1 MKLKNI
7 LLYLSSLMLFA
18 IIGCEDSDDTVVAP
32 TTGGTAIETPT
43 EYDFTSRFDDNSSVS
58 YSGQVVRNLLI
69 GDIKGQMTTD
79 AGPGG
84 SSVTTLAMMAN
95 SDPDLAIAAASGL
108 STPAMQAKYHDIS
121 TSKLT
126 DRLDAVSTYYL
137 PGFEYNGSPVN
148 AGDAITGWVM
158 EAAAAGITR
167 AKGVHLG
174 QITQKTLW
182 GAVSYWQA
190 TSKYMSK
197 LPDDVAT
204 NGEAD
209 GTSNYTSM
217 EHHWDESF
225 GYFGAAV
232 DYHTATSYADDN
244 ARKTQMFFDTNSDGS
259 IDFKS
264 EFTTGWA
271 VTAAKRDLCSG
282 CTTGDFTETIFNA
295 YLEGRTL
302 ITNQAPLADILVQ
315 RDIIS
320 TTWEQVVAAVTMHYI
335 NDTWQE
341 IYAQVSASDFDAA
354 AFTPGSA
361 AAATYEVVW
370 AEMRGY
376 AHGLLYNDFS
386 AHTTNGTPSTALA
399 AVFDVMGTA
408 PVYPDADGT
417 TTAFVAYH
425 DALKGLKSTFMDL
438 YNFSQ
443 ADVDNF

>member
-1 MKLKNI
+1 MKLKNM

-18 IIGCEDSDDTVVAP
+18 IIGCEDSEDTVVAP

-43 EYDFTSRFDDNSSVS
+43 VYDFTSRFDDNSSVS
-58 YSGQVVRNLLI
+58 YSGQVARNLLI
-69 GDIKGQMTTD
+69 GDIKGQMGTT
-79 AGPGG
+79 AGSGNPA
-84 SSVTTLAMMAN
+84 TTLAMMAN
-95 SDPDLAIAAASGL
+95 SMPSMAILAAENLDLPTLQTA
-108 STPAMQAKYHDIS
+108 YHDIS
-121 TSKLT
+121 TSQLN
-126 DRLDAVSTYYL
+126 DRLDAVADIIL
-137 PGFEYNGSPVN
+137 PGYNAN
-148 AGDAITGWVM
+148 AGDCITGWVN
-158 EAAAAGITR
+158 EAAVAGITR
-167 AKGVHLG
+167 ANGVHLG

-190 TSKYMSK
+190 TSKYFNY
-197 LPDDVAT
+197 LEGDVETNDVAVE
-204 NGEAD
+204 GK
-209 GTSNYTSM
+209 NYSSM

-232 DYHTATSYADDN
+232 DYHKITSYPDDL
-244 ARKTQMFFDTNSDGS
+244 ARKTQMYFDTNADGS
-259 IDFKS
+259 VDFLS

-302 ITNQAPLADILVQ
+302 ITNQAPLAEVLAQ
-315 RDIIS
+315 RDIIN

-341 IYAQVSASDFDAA
+341 IYAKVSASDFDAA
-354 AFTPGSA
+354 AFTPGSE

-376 AHGLLYNDFS
+376 AHGLLYNKYSDHVS
-386 AHTTNGTPSTALA
+386 DAYEPSTALA
-399 AVFDVMGTA
+399 AVFDVMGTS
-408 PVYPDADGT
+408 PVYPDADGST
-417 TTAFVAYH
+417 TNFVAYH
-425 DALKGLKSTFMDL
+425 DALKGLQSTFMDL

-443 ADVDNF
+443 ADVENF

>member
-18 IIGCEDSDDTVVAP
+18 IIGCEDSDDSVVAP
-32 TTGGTAIETPT
+32 TTGGTTIETPT
-43 EYDFTSRFDDNSSVS
+43 EYDFTSRFDENSSVS
-58 YSGQVVRNLLI
+58 YTGQVVRNLLI
-69 GDIKGQMTTD
+69 GDIKGQMGTD
-79 AGPGG
+79 AGSGNPA
-84 SSVTTLAMMAN
+84 TLLAMMAN
-95 SDPDLAIAAASGL
+95 SNADQDILAAANL
-108 STPAMQAKYHDIS
+108 DLPTVQTKYHDVS
-121 TSKLT
+121 SSADLNSRLT
-126 DRLDAVSTYYL
+126 AVADIIL
-137 PGFEYNGSPVN
+137 PGYNAN
-148 AGDAITGWVM
+148 AGDCITGWVN
-158 EAAAAGITR
+158 EAAVAGITR
-167 AKGVHLG
+167 ANGVHLG

-190 TSKYMSK
+190 TSKYFNY
-197 LPDDVAT
+197 LEGDVET
-204 NGEAD
+204 NGEAVE
-209 GTSNYTSM
+209 GKNYSSM

-232 DYHTATSYADDN
+232 DYHTASSYADDN
-244 ARKTQMFFDTNSDGS
+244 ARKTQMYFDTNSDS
-259 IDFKS
+259 EVDFLT

-271 VTAAKRDLCSG
+271 VTAAKRDLCTG

-302 ITNQAPLADILVQ
+302 ITNQASIADILVQ
-315 RDIIS
+315 RDIVN

-341 IYAQVSASDFDAA
+341 IYNQVTATDFDAA

-361 AAATYEVVW
+361 AAANYEVYW

-376 AHGLLYNDFS
+376 AHGLLYNKYSDHVSDTYEPS
-386 AHTTNGTPSTALA
+386 ATLA
-399 AVFDVMGTA
+399 SVFEVMGTA
-408 PVYPDADGT
+408 PVYPDADGS
-417 TTAFVAYH
+417 TTAMVAYH
-425 DALKGLKSTFMDL
+425 EALKGLKSTFMDL